1 MSFIT
6 MQLSLT
12 YYSLGATTS
21 SGDDKDQYGGWY
33 PILGD

>member
-12 YYSLGATTS
+12 YYSVGATTS
-21 SGDDKDQYGGWY
+21 SGDDTDQNGGQY